1 MYYAVV
7 SDQTLGRRIARSAP
21 TSVSTNADSGGSA
34 TDIGT
39 PRVRGLVTSRVTT
52 GKHTVGQLRAPANQI
67 RSSWPLLTLV

>member
-39 PRVRGLVTSRVTT
+39 PRVRGLVTNRVTT
-52 GKHTVGQLRAPANQI
+52 GKHTVGQLRTPANQI
-67 RSSWPLLTLV
+67 RRSWPILALV